1 MCIICQKCGSIA
13 EYNKSYGRIT
23 CTRCSWKSE
32 PMSIKKALGY
42 TFKDKELQIK
52 KQSKMK
58 TSK

>member
-32 PMSIKKALGY
+32 PLTIQAASQYTYFQGDRKIEQEKKKIKN
-42 TFKDKELQIK
+42 
-52 KQSKMK
+52 
-58 TSK
+58 